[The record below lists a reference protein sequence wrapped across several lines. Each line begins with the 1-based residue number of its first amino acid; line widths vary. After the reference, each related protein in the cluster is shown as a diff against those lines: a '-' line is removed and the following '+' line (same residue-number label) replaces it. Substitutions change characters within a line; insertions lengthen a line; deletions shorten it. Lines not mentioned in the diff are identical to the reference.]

1 VTRLLLALTLAL
13 LAAPAA
19 AADTFWHS
27 PRVVFDDGKELGG
40 GTGTPVWS
48 DGKTTKVLTCAHVVP
63 HGRGTVT
70 VYPGGDWQRPV
81 KARFLA
87 GALHPDA
94 PDLALLEVPVGLTH
108 AHLSPVPPK
117 AGDWVYQWGWGPPTP
132 RVGPALR
139 RGFVVRATNLTFV
152 SYDPQGGDS
161 GAGVFDAHGELVGV
175 IAWRAT
181 PAGCAVGYAD
191 TRAFLA
197 GNGVPVPPQTR

>member
-13 LAAPAA
+13 LASPAA

-27 PRVVFDDGKELGG
+27 PAVHFEDATGVGG

-48 DGKTTKVLTCAHVVP
+48 DGRRTKILTCAHVVP
-63 HGRGTVT
+63 HGHGTVT

-81 KARFLA
+81 KARLLA
-87 GALHPDA
+87 GSLRPDA
-94 PDLALLEVPVGLTH
+94 PDLALLEVPVPLTH

-117 AGDWVYQWGWGPPTP
+117 AGDFVYQWGWGPPTP

-139 RGFVVRATNLTFV
+139 QGFVTQVTSQTYV
-152 SYDPQGGDS
+152 SYDPRGGDS
-161 GAGVFDAHGELVGV
+161 GAGVFDARGEMVGV

-191 TRAFLA
+191 VRNFLA
-197 GNGVPVPPQTR
+197 GNGVPVPPQRQ